1 MKASKLT
8 PTTLTGLALVVALA
22 APLAAQNFP
31 EEIDVMRR
39 IAASFDTNND
49 DKIDRDEFRE
59 FTRLVWASM
68 DSNNDGQVDEAE
80 FMAWDPG
87 FSYVAELNGKSEDFT
102 SMKQEIFAYWDANAH
117 HRDRLALEEP
127 QPLAAGHPV
136 DGVLEDAGDAVVVFR
151 RGQQQPVG
159 GRKLLLQ
166 ALDRWRQARLRLFVG
181 IVERHVADVA
191 DFDRDAGGRQ
201 LDRGAQEAGIEGR
214 PAQAAGKT
222 EDRRHA
228 VSFFALTRGSGVSV

>member
-1 MKASKLT
+1 MSLPGRTIEEENDMKASKLT

-102 SMKQEIFAYWDANAH
+102 SMKQEIFAYWDANGDKIAT
-117 HRDRLALEEP
+117 RDEVLATADDEFKNSDP
-127 QPLAAGHPV
+127 DGDGFVTGRDLAFGSPTFSAFIFGAG
-136 DGVLEDAGDAVVVFR
+136 
-151 RGQQQPVG
+151 
-159 GRKLLLQ
+159 
-166 ALDRWRQARLRLFVG
+166 
-181 IVERHVADVA
+181 
-191 DFDRDAGGRQ
+191 
-201 LDRGAQEAGIEGR
+201 
-214 PAQAAGKT
+214 PAK
-222 EDRRHA
+222 
-228 VSFFALTRGSGVSV
+228 